1 VNVFYNAAY
10 VCDIVRW
17 RSVCV

>member
-1 VNVFYNAAY
+1 VNVFYNAAD